1 MMILKRRKVQSL
13 GLTERI
19 LMEAPLKCRWQWL
32 EHHHQVDIPEDEVVA
47 VAEEATEAEEETLVV
62 AEVEAEVVDGMENN
76 LISKDA
82 LEIGGVHHAKT
93 ITSRIEAAVI
103 SVMNLNQTKIKL
115 ESVMMATA
123 IDMATTEVIGN
134 EKVVIED
141 MVVINPIGE
150 MIEAVDR

>member
-1 MMILKRRKVQSL
+1 M
-13 GLTERI
+13 G
-19 LMEAPLKCRWQWL
+19 
-32 EHHHQVDIPEDEVVA
+32 
-47 VAEEATEAEEETLVV
+47 VV
-62 AEVEAEVVDGMENN
+62 AEVEAEVVDGTENN

-93 ITSRIEAAVI
+93 ITSRIEAAAI

-141 MVVINPIGE
+141 MAVINPIGE